1 MAMSDYQTKMLE
13 LEERKAAAL
22 EHIGSRVF
30 EFLNQHEEHHEA
42 MTILADTTNETLVE
56 INNHLAIVAMSGTE
70 E

>member
-13 LEERKAAAL
+13 LEERKAVAL
-22 EHIGSRVF
+22 EHLATGVAANAVT
-30 EFLNQHEEHHEA
+30 LAEHG
-42 MTILADTTNETLVE
+42 ETLVE

>member
-13 LEERKAAAL
+13 LEERKVEAAEKQAEVLAEGNELMRAL
-22 EHIGSRVF
+22 IQ
-30 EFLNQHEEHHEA
+30 NQDA
-42 MTILADTTNETLVE
+42 QAETLVE

>member
-13 LEERKAAAL
+13 LEERKAVAAEAQAAGITAIAVGL
-22 EHIGSRVF
+22 AE
-30 EFLNQHEEHHEA
+30 QH
-42 MTILADTTNETLVE
+42 DTLIE